1 MPGNDPWVAKE
12 MVDFT
17 VAGKKSPVHTSI
29 SGGVSIVGTNATL
42 YGTHLTT
49 DLNNGT

>member
-12 MVDFT
+12 MVDFA

-29 SGGVSIVGTNATL
+29 CGGVSIVVTNANP

-49 DLNNGT
+49 NLNNGT